1 MMTAS
6 CAEGRQALPFLI
18 AVPSWLAPGTV
29 SENCTLAARE
39 FAGKVQEISLMF
51 LETEACL
58 AYSREELHASWP
70 EGAAPFSF
78 HVHLPLDLPWHLG
91 FEKAWE
97 KCRALLQLCAPLQ
110 PRCYVLHP
118 PCASAELLPLLAERF
133 AQAGV
138 APENVLLEN
147 VRENDLTG
155 IWPQIQASGFSC
167 CLDLGHILAY
177 GQEALLEL
185 RGLWERTAMLHL
197 SAPDPTIPSRHAP
210 LSMLDKAGL
219 TLLRR
224 LLRHLRPG
232 SCLTVEVFD
241 LDGARRSLEFLHQ
254 LTQPCSREG
263 Q

>member
-1 MMTAS
+1 MPEISSHMMTAS

-185 RGLWERTAMLHL
+185 RGLWEAHGHA
-197 SAPDPTIPSRHAP
+197 APVRARPNHSVASRAAVHAGQGRPDAAAPTPAP
-210 LSMLDKAGL
+210 PAARILPDCGG
-219 TLLRR
+219 
-224 LLRHLRPG
+224 LRP
-232 SCLTVEVFD
+232 
-241 LDGARRSLEFLHQ
+241 
-254 LTQPCSREG
+254 
-263 Q
+263 